1 MVWLGNLD
9 YRSHRD
15 KLSDEM
21 MIEMEWTSLPMG
33 SIWGE
38 AWIYIVGKSPVQ
50 DQPICLY
57 TAYGIHG
64 SSFQAF

>member
-1 MVWLGNLD
+1 
-9 YRSHRD
+9 
-15 KLSDEM
+15 M